1 MLISGVS
8 FPFCFKWFVGF
19 WDRPRYMEI
28 FWLRHAETRVAAAVY
43 SIPKFGK
50 LAPGVVAQ
58 FWLKVEDL

>member
-1 MLISGVS
+1 
-8 FPFCFKWFVGF
+8 
-19 WDRPRYMEI
+19 MEI